1 MHSRIPVA
9 LLFALALTLTAH
21 ADPEIHRGFNFG
33 DMLEEP
39 SEGKWSGLTIK
50 PEYLQLIHNAGFDT
64 IRVPIDWVDHAGP
77 APDYTID
84 PKFFERTDEV
94 IAGAKGNQ
102 LTVVLDYHAD
112 NDIVKDPDHYTDRF
126 LAIWKQIAEH
136 EQAQPDSVYFELMNE
151 AHDQLTS
158 DKWNALIVR
167 ALAVIRPTNPTRTV
181 VVGAIQ
187 WNSFDK
193 LPELQLPDSDQHLL
207 VTFHYYLPMQFTH
220 QGASWIG
227 PVSQSWL
234 GTKWEGTDVQ
244 KAVIAHDF
252 GAADAWGKEHHR
264 PIYLGEFGSYST
276 GDIDSRVRW
285 TTCCAR
291 TAESLGMRW
300 TYWEFCSGFGAYDPK
315 AKEWRKPLLD
325 ALMPPSTP

>member
-1 MHSRIPVA
+1 MNLRATLAALFTLFLIPS
-9 LLFALALTLTAH
+9 AH
-21 ADPEIHRGFNFG
+21 ADLALHRGFNFG

-39 SEGKWSGLTIK
+39 KEGVWSGLK
-50 PEYLQLIHNAGFDT
+50 LQSDYLKIIHDAGFDT
-64 IRVPIDWVDHAGP
+64 IRVPIDWVAHAGP

-84 PKFFERTDEV
+84 PKFFTRIDEV
-94 IAGAKGNQ
+94 ISEATSNH
-102 LTVVLDYHAD
+102 LTIVLDYQVD
-112 NDIVKDPDHYTDRF
+112 NELVEDPDHNSDRF
-126 LAIWKQIAEH
+126 LTLWKQIAEH
-136 EQAQPDSVYFELMNE
+136 YQTQPDSVYFELLNE
-151 AHDQLTS
+151 AHDKLTAP
-158 DKWNALIVR
+158 KWNALIVR
-167 ALAVIRPTNPTRTV
+167 ALAVIRPSNPTRTV

-207 VTFHYYLPMQFTH
+207 VTFHYYNPMQFTH

-234 GTKWEGTDVQ
+234 GTKWEGTDAQ
-244 KAVIAHDF
+244 KAVIVHDF
-252 GAADAWGKEHHR
+252 GAADAWGNAHHR

-276 GDIDSRVRW
+276 GDMASRVRW

-291 TAESLGMRW
+291 TSESLGMRW

-315 AKEWRKPLLD
+315 AHEWRKPLLD
-325 ALMPPSTP
+325 ALMPPSP